1 MKMKLLLGILIVMV
15 IASAISF
22 TLYISS
28 IIYFSYISHKNL
40 KNKKKLT
47 PYEISKINSLKK
59 RKKSIKKL
67 CKKSVN
73 GISKDDEK
81 MLETIDKAIS
91 NLEYDTSIT
100 RHDISLSDDIIKIID
115 SLIDLFSMEYMY
127 KDIIIQKKIE
137 IINIDK
143 IIKYVSENTFKA
155 LNPRI
160 FETESVYSKD
170 FLMDYIAKKSKVFVM
185 TYVMKYNIEIS
196 LR

>member
-1 MKMKLLLGILIVMV
+1 MID
-15 IASAISF
+15 
-22 TLYISS
+22 
-28 IIYFSYISHKNL
+28 NL
-40 KNKKKLT
+40 KVSFDYNNIQYTLST
-47 PYEISKINSLKK
+47 S
-59 RKKSIKKL
+59 
-67 CKKSVN
+67 
-73 GISKDDEK
+73 DDEP
-81 MLETIDKAIS
+81 EDIP
-91 NLEYDTSIT
+91 YDIAEIVTQLIKLSGANP
-100 RHDISLSDDIIKIID
+100 DIIID
-115 SLIDLFSMEYMY
+115 SLIDLFSIEYMY

>member
-1 MKMKLLLGILIVMV
+1 MNINIFNLFSHLLLNSNDCVNKLMLKL
-15 IASAISF
+15 A
-22 TLYISS
+22 YIFRMKTQ
-28 IIYFSYISHKNL
+28 I
-40 KNKKKLT
+40 NKKKLT
-47 PYEISKINSLKK
+47 PYEISKINNLKK
-59 RKKSIKKL
+59 RKNSIKKL

-81 MLETIDKAIS
+81 MLATIDKTIS

-170 FLMDYIAKKSKVFVM
+170 FLIDYIAKKSKVFVM

-196 LR
+196 LK

>member
-1 MKMKLLLGILIVMV
+1 
-15 IASAISF
+15 
-22 TLYISS
+22 
-28 IIYFSYISHKNL
+28 
-40 KNKKKLT
+40 
-47 PYEISKINSLKK
+47 
-59 RKKSIKKL
+59 
-67 CKKSVN
+67 
-73 GISKDDEK
+73 

-196 LR
+196 LK